1 MSIRKTAFMVF
12 SNNNLISEYDL
23 LLSKE
28 NLEQLISAKDT
39 SFTFSKQNEKD
50 HTFKV
55 WSHFSKVFVNNKKQD
70 FILFS
75 ICCNNYAYSYF
86 ESWKTNKL
94 LKEENLDAINLD
106 IEYATI

>member
-1 MSIRKTAFMVF
+1 MNVSGVTQKT
-12 SNNNLISEYDL
+12 LPE
-23 LLSKE
+23 E

-39 SFTFSKQNEKD
+39 SVTFSKQNEKD

-55 WSHFSKVFVNNKKQD
+55 WSHFSTAFVNNKKQD

-86 ESWKTNKL
+86 ES
-94 LKEENLDAINLD
+94 
-106 IEYATI
+106 